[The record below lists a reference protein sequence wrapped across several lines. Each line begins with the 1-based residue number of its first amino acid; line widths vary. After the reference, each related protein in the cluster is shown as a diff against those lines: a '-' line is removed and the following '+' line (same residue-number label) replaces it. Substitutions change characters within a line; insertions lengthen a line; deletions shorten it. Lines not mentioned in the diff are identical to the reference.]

1 MGEFSR
7 TDSFVILL
15 NVCDFVEINI
25 FDKSNSRRGLSL
37 TTTVY
42 TVSFSNFHMR
52 MILIG
57 IGFDTNYEQ
66 ITGNLLTG
74 TFLINDTFFISTGMY
89 VVS

>member
-1 MGEFSR
+1 MS
-7 TDSFVILL
+7 LK
-15 NVCDFVEINI
+15 CDFVGINI

-42 TVSFSNFHMR
+42 TVSFSSFHMH

-66 ITGNLLTG
+66 ITGNLHYWLLVH
-74 TFLINDTFFISTGMY
+74 F
-89 VVS
+89 